1 MSGETM
7 ISGQVVAAILA
18 GLSVLTLFVGM
29 RHFITNSDPIEDRLR
44 EYGLTEY
51 IRQGNRSKKD
61 SDRADRFRGVERLA
75 NGFGFGA
82 KLKIMLLRADM
93 PMSVGEF
100 TAILLLLSGLIFV
113 LATWRAGI
121 LIGLLTTALPWVF
134 AVFYLKQRQ
143 TRRRNAFT
151 NQLPDVLT
159 LLVGSLRAGYGL
171 SQAIELVAREIPDPA
186 AKEFQRVMR
195 GMSLGLPM
203 QKALESMAE
212 RIESDDLDLMVT
224 AIGVQSEMGG
234 NLSSVLENISDTI
247 RQRVR
252 VLREVMVLTAQQRM
266 TGNILA
272 AMPILLAVAFSMISP
287 GYFDPFFEPG
297 WPRLMP
303 LAAGVMMGIGFMII
317 RKIVNIKV

>member
-1 MSGETM
+1 MAGA
-7 ISGQVVAAILA
+7 IIVAVLV
-18 GLSVLTLFVGM
+18 GLSVLTFFLGM
-29 RHFITNSDPIEDRLR
+29 RRFFTNKDPIEDRLR

-51 IRQGNRSKKD
+51 IRQGRRTRQEHERK
-61 SDRADRFRGVERLA
+61 DRFRGVERLA
-75 NGFGFGA
+75 HGFGFGD
-82 KLKIMLLRADM
+82 KLQGMLQRADV

-100 TAILLLLSGLIFV
+100 TTILLVASAAILV
-113 LATWRAGI
+113 LTTLRAGF
-121 LIGLLTTALPWVF
+121 LVALMAAVLPWVF

-143 TRRRNAFT
+143 NKRRMAFT

-171 SQAIELVAREIPDPA
+171 SQAIELVAREIPEPA
-186 AKEFQRVMR
+186 SKEFQRVTR
-195 GMSLGLPM
+195 AMSLGLPM
-203 QKALESMAE
+203 QKALEGMAE

-224 AIGVQSEMGG
+224 AISVQYEMGG
-234 NLSSVLENISDTI
+234 NLSAVLDNIGDTI

-252 VLREVMVLTAQQRM
+252 VLREVRVLTAQQRM

-272 AMPILLAVAFSMISP
+272 GMPVLLAIAFSILSP

-303 LAAGVMMGIGFMII
+303 VAAAVMIGIGFMII
-317 RKIVNIKV
+317 RKIVDIKV

>member
-1 MSGETM
+1 MSGEM
-7 ISGQVVAAILA
+7 IVAVLV
-18 GLSVLTLFVGM
+18 GLSVLTTFIGM
-29 RHFITNSDPIEDRLR
+29 RHFITNNDPVEDRLR

-51 IRQGNRSKKD
+51 IRQGNRARQESERK
-61 SDRADRFRGVERLA
+61 DRFRGVERLA
-75 NGFGFGA
+75 NGFGFGE
-82 KLKIMLLRADM
+82 KLRGMLQRADV

-100 TAILLLLSGLIFV
+100 TMILLVASGAILMLTAL
-113 LATWRAGI
+113 RAGI
-121 LIGLLTTALPWVF
+121 LIGLLAAVLPWVF

-143 TRRRNAFT
+143 NKRRIAFT

-171 SQAIELVAREIPDPA
+171 SQAIELVAREVPEPA

-195 GMSLGLPM
+195 AMSLGLPM
-203 QKALESMAE
+203 QKALEGMAE

-224 AIGVQSEMGG
+224 AIGVQYEMGG
-234 NLSSVLENISDTI
+234 NLSSVLENISETI

-272 AMPILLAVAFSMISP
+272 GMPVLLAIGFSILSP
-287 GYFDPFFEPG
+287 GFFDPFFEPG
-297 WPRLMP
+297 WPRIMP
-303 LAAGVMMGIGFMII
+303 LVAIVMIGIGFMII
-317 RKIVNIKV
+317 RKIVDIKV

>member
-1 MSGETM
+1 MSGEM
-7 ISGQVVAAILA
+7 IVAVLV
-18 GLSVLTLFVGM
+18 GLSVLTVFIGM
-29 RHFITNSDPIEDRLR
+29 RHLITNHDPVEDRLR

-51 IRQGNRSKKD
+51 IRQGHRARQESEKKE
-61 SDRADRFRGVERLA
+61 RFRGVERLA
-75 NGFGFGA
+75 DGFGFGE
-82 KLKIMLLRADM
+82 KLRGMLQRADV

-100 TAILLLLSGLIFV
+100 TTILLVASGGILV
-113 LATWRAGI
+113 LTALRAGI
-121 LIGLLTTALPWVF
+121 LIGLMAAVLPWVF

-143 TRRRNAFT
+143 NKRRIAFT

-171 SQAIELVAREIPDPA
+171 SQAIELVAREVPEPA

-195 GMSLGLPM
+195 AMSLGLPM
-203 QKALESMAE
+203 QKALEGMAE

-224 AIGVQSEMGG
+224 AIGVQYEMGG
-234 NLSSVLENISDTI
+234 NLSSVLENISETI

-272 AMPILLAVAFSMISP
+272 GMPVLLAIGFSIISP
-287 GYFDPFFEPG
+287 GFFDPFFEPG
-297 WPRLMP
+297 WPRIMP
-303 LAAGVMMGIGFMII
+303 LVAIVMIGIGFMII
-317 RKIVNIKV
+317 RKIVDIKV

>member
-1 MSGETM
+1 MSGEM
-7 ISGQVVAAILA
+7 IVAVLV
-18 GLSVLTLFVGM
+18 GLSVLTVFIGM
-29 RHFITNSDPIEDRLR
+29 RHLITNHDPVEDRLR

-51 IRQGNRSKKD
+51 IRQGHRARQESEKKE
-61 SDRADRFRGVERLA
+61 RFRGVERLA
-75 NGFGFGA
+75 DGFGFGE
-82 KLKIMLLRADM
+82 KLRGMLQRADV

-100 TAILLLLSGLIFV
+100 TTILLVASGGILV
-113 LATWRAGI
+113 LTALRAGI
-121 LIGLLTTALPWVF
+121 LIGLMAAVLPWVF

-143 TRRRNAFT
+143 NKRRIAFT

-171 SQAIELVAREIPDPA
+171 SQAIELVAREVPEPA

-195 GMSLGLPM
+195 AMSLGLPM
-203 QKALESMAE
+203 QKALEGMAE

-224 AIGVQSEMGG
+224 AIGVQYEMGG
-234 NLSSVLENISDTI
+234 NLSSVLENISETI

-272 AMPILLAVAFSMISP
+272 GMPVLLAIGFSIISP
-287 GYFDPFFEPG
+287 GFFDPFFAPG
-297 WPRLMP
+297 WPRIMP
-303 LAAGVMMGIGFMII
+303 LVAIVMIGIGFMII
-317 RKIVNIKV
+317 RKIVDIKV

>member
-1 MSGETM
+1 MTGEM
-7 ISGQVVAAILA
+7 IVAVLV
-18 GLSVLTLFVGM
+18 GLSVLTAFIGM
-29 RHFITNSDPIEDRLR
+29 RHLIANNDPVEDRLR

-51 IRQGNRSKKD
+51 IRQGHRARQESEKK
-61 SDRADRFRGVERLA
+61 DRFRGVERLA
-75 NGFGFGA
+75 DGFGFGE
-82 KLKIMLLRADM
+82 KLRGMLQRADV

-100 TAILLLLSGLIFV
+100 TMILLVASGGILV
-113 LATWRAGI
+113 LTALRAGI
-121 LIGLLTTALPWVF
+121 LIGLMAAVLPWVF

-143 TRRRNAFT
+143 NKRRIAFT

-171 SQAIELVAREIPDPA
+171 SQAIELVAREVPEPA

-195 GMSLGLPM
+195 AMSLGLPM
-203 QKALESMAE
+203 QKALEGMAE

-224 AIGVQSEMGG
+224 AIGVQYEMGG
-234 NLSSVLENISDTI
+234 NLSSVLENISETI

-272 AMPILLAVAFSMISP
+272 GMPVLLAIGFSILSP
-287 GYFDPFFEPG
+287 GFFDPFFEPG
-297 WPRLMP
+297 WPRIMP
-303 LAAGVMMGIGFMII
+303 LVAIVMIGIGFMII
-317 RKIVNIKV
+317 RKIVDIKV